1 MRDLIDRFASE
12 VRSFVEQRDALILL
26 AACTSQDTAIALKTL
41 RDVDRA
47 SPADLLL
54 FFADDF
60 TDSASFV
67 NTAVRRFREEHR
79 LACESRVQAG
89 EDSFPPFPTSLLET
103 GRAPAQLLREA
114 MGFARSLL
122 PRSGG
127 HRLVWAMFPSE
138 VANWP
143 AYLQLISSCA
153 PRSQVLPWMRG
164 LRLIFRVDTGFRF
177 NTSPLVDAERIRLTR
192 IDFGPAALEESY
204 RKAASNKQLNGAER
218 MHALLSLAMLDSA
231 HGRFRESDRRFL
243 ELLMHYRD
251 TDQPA
256 MQAIVMNG
264 LGESSQRQGDL
275 AKARYW
281 LECAVAPAAK
291 AKEPIVLATV
301 VQSLAAIAFEE
312 RRYGEAEGYY
322 DSLAKLKHC
331 ILDEDG
337 KALALEWRGLC
348 QETQNAYERAV
359 LSWEEAELLIRV
371 FELHHRLRPLLEHL
385 RRAYQRL
392 QLTKKLAVV
401 EEELRE
407 NASVN
412 ER

>member
-1 MRDLIDRFASE
+1 MRDLIDRLASE
-12 VRSFVEQRDALILL
+12 VRDFIEQRDALILL
-26 AACTSQDTAIALKTL
+26 AACTGKDTAIALKTL

-54 FFADDF
+54 LFADDF

-79 LACESRVQAG
+79 LACASRVQAG
-89 EDSFPPFPTSLLET
+89 EDPFPPFPTLLLET
-103 GRAPAQLLREA
+103 GRAPAQLLHDA

-122 PRSGG
+122 PQSGG

-138 VANWP
+138 VAKWP
-143 AYLQLISSCA
+143 AYLQLISSCV
-153 PRSQVLPWMRG
+153 PRSEILPWMRG
-164 LRLIFRVDTGFRF
+164 LRLIFRVDAGFAF
-177 NTSPLVDAERIRLTR
+177 NTSTLVAPEPTRLTQ

-204 RKAASNKQLNGAER
+204 RTAAGNKKSNVAER
-218 MHALLSLAMLDSA
+218 TSALLSLAMLDSA
-231 HGRFRESDRRFL
+231 HGRFREAERRFP
-243 ELLMHYRD
+243 ELLAHYRD

-264 LGESSQRQGDL
+264 LGEAAQRQGDL

-281 LECAVAPAAK
+281 LECAVSPAAK
-291 AKEPIVLATV
+291 AKEPVVLATV
-301 VQSLAAIAFEE
+301 VQSLAAIAYEQ

-322 DSLAKLKHC
+322 DSLTKLKHC

-337 KALALEWRGLC
+337 KALALEWRGMC
-348 QETQNAYERAV
+348 QEKQNAYERAV
-359 LSWEEAELLIRV
+359 LSWQEAELLIRV
-371 FELHHRLRPLLEHL
+371 FKLHYRLRPVMEHL

-392 QLTKKLAVV
+392 QLSKKLAIV

-407 NASVN
+407 DSSAKTC
-412 ER
+412 